1 MSKETS
7 KEMSEEMSFEEYC
20 EREYS
25 DLKDLLSGFPEEE
38 IKAYW
43 DSEMDFIK
51 SAYKTKSHIAYGLAL
66 AF

>member
-1 MSKETS
+1 
-7 KEMSEEMSFEEYC
+7 MSFEEYC
-20 EREYS
+20 KKEYAALKNYLKNYS
-25 DLKDLLSGFPEEE
+25 DKE

-51 SAYKTKSHIAYGLAL
+51 SAYKNGSSIAYGLAL